1 MRGSSKRGRAARSRR
16 QPGAAEP
23 AVRAARTLP
32 LRRVLSV
39 VLYPSVYLPLFIT
52 SARRELMLSADFFC
66 FLEMGA
72 TVGAIV
78 NLLLSLRGA

>member
-1 MRGSSKRGRAARSRR
+1 
-16 QPGAAEP
+16 
-23 AVRAARTLP
+23 
-32 LRRVLSV
+32 
-39 VLYPSVYLPLFIT
+39 
-52 SARRELMLSADFFC
+52 MLSADFFC

>member
-1 MRGSSKRGRAARSRR
+1 
-16 QPGAAEP
+16 
-23 AVRAARTLP
+23 
-32 LRRVLSV
+32 LSV